1 MVIYYPL
8 KNGIKAQNQKR
19 KRNFPRT
26 RPKLSKKKLNL
37 KYHSASLLELES
49 GSNDP
54 SAYTMTIL
62 FLSLIEGSPVFV
74 PLLILKQ
81 VGYGLLFGFSMAYFI
96 KTWLKY
102 FDLKKD
108 GLAIV
113 FLFAIALFT
122 YSVTDLF
129 GGNGYLAVYILGIST
144 GNREFKGKK
153 DVVFFFDGFTELMS
167 IFLFFLLGLL
177 ATPAKILIQL
187 PKAFLIVLFMTFIA
201 RPISVFL
208 LMAPFKLKKNQLL
221 VLAWAGLRGAAAIAF
236 AIMAMNTGYGFS
248 LDIYHLVFGVCS
260 LSLLLQGSL
269 MPSLTR
275 KLAMIDD
282 QDSVL
287 RTFNYYVDKGDISFI
302 KTTIK
307 ENSPFVGKK
316 LAETSIRG
324 DFILAKILRNGK
336 AIVPRGDV
344 VPQAGDQ
351 VVLIGEEYFDP
362 NAHDLLEFTI
372 TKDHPWEGKMLQDLQ
387 LPSDHL
393 VLSVHRKGEFLKAEG
408 KAKLQAGDRVILFQ
422 GEGE

>member
-1 MVIYYPL
+1 MLVIYYPL

-208 LMAPFKLKKNQLL
+208 LMAPFKLKKISS
-221 VLAWAGLRGAAAIAF
+221 WSSPG
-236 AIMAMNTGYGFS
+236 
-248 LDIYHLVFGVCS
+248 LVFGGPPP
-260 LSLLLQGSL
+260 L
-269 MPSLTR
+269 P
-275 KLAMIDD
+275 
-282 QDSVL
+282 
-287 RTFNYYVDKGDISFI
+287 
-302 KTTIK
+302 
-307 ENSPFVGKK
+307 
-316 LAETSIRG
+316 
-324 DFILAKILRNGK
+324 
-336 AIVPRGDV
+336 
-344 VPQAGDQ
+344 
-351 VVLIGEEYFDP
+351 
-362 NAHDLLEFTI
+362 
-372 TKDHPWEGKMLQDLQ
+372 
-387 LPSDHL
+387 LPSWP
-393 VLSVHRKGEFLKAEG
+393 
-408 KAKLQAGDRVILFQ
+408 
-422 GEGE
+422 